1 MRKRKYIFRHD
12 AHLVDN
18 SDFENLGKFMAVGF
32 LLGLPGPRNW
42 RVPLSWYILGSQTPC
57 TISDVPLHEVMAK
70 LKGISKAESQKMLDV
85 VLKDFDKRFEAGYN
99 KMDIKPENKNDVTE
113 KVTRYFVITR
123 QLEEINQFS
132 KGLKELNVLQNT
144 KLFKD
149 EMIKEFIVSAN
160 KLTSKMLQEIFKYS
174 RLSIIRTRRGTKN
187 SLELRRV

>member
-99 KMDIKPENKNDVTE
+99 KMDIKLENKNDVTE
-113 KVTRYFVITR
+113 KVTRYFVNTR

-144 KLFKD
+144 KL
-149 EMIKEFIVSAN
+149 
-160 KLTSKMLQEIFKYS
+160 
-174 RLSIIRTRRGTKN
+174 
-187 SLELRRV
+187 LRMK